1 MSKKLGIAI
10 ICSLAAICAAP
21 AALAQAGS
29 HRSITI
35 MSPQES
41 SYLGIGGMDITPERA
56 TALKLKED
64 RGAEIATVYPDSA
77 ADKAG
82 LKVGDVVLEYN
93 GQKVEGWEAL
103 RRMVHE
109 TPIGRE
115 VKIGVWRNG
124 AAQTFSAAM
133 GSHKETTFELG
144 GTPFVLTEPP
154 MPPTPPVAPLPVIPE
169 FRTFMPNRSLGIMG
183 EPLGQEA
190 QLAEYF
196 GVKDG
201 VLVRS
206 VNKGSA
212 ADKGGIKA
220 GDVITKIDDTPVSTT
235 QQITSALRSGKS
247 NRTVNVTVVRKGKEM
262 SLSVTLENVNS
273 MRGDVWWPEDTDWF
287 VLPFSSDYG
296 VIQGAKEFF
305 PKFKWK

>member
-1 MSKKLGIAI
+1 MISM
-10 ICSLAAICAAP
+10 AAMGAAP
-21 AALAQAGS
+21 AAFAQAGS
-29 HRSITI
+29 NRSITI
-35 MSPQES
+35 VSPQET
-41 SYLGIGGMDITPERA
+41 SYLGIGGMDITHERA

-64 RGAEIATVYPDSA
+64 RGAEIANVSPDSA

-124 AAQTFSAAM
+124 ASQTLTATI
-133 GSHKETTFELG
+133 GSHKETTLELG
-144 GTPFVLTEPP
+144 GTPFVFTEPP
-154 MPPTPPVAPLPVIPE
+154 MPPTPPSPPMPVIPE

-206 VNKGSA
+206 VTKGSA

-220 GDVITKIDDTPVSTT
+220 GDVITKVDDTNVSTP

-247 NRTVNVTVVRKGKEM
+247 NRTVSVTVVRKGKEM
-262 SLSVTLENVNS
+262 SLSVTLESVNS
-273 MRGDVWWPEDTDWF
+273 MRGDVWWPEDGDWF
-287 VLPFSSDYG
+287 VLPFPAYDSI
-296 VIQGAKEFF
+296 IQGAKEFF
-305 PKFKWK
+305 PKLKWK